1 MEEQGKQPFD
11 FLPDVTSRVVVG
23 IFSFA
28 GIMILLAW
36 VALHEISRMEEF
48 TERFE
53 GRSVESGAL
62 LFENNCA
69 ECHGQNGEGI
79 AGTAPAL
86 NNPHLFGFSFFADV
100 DNQIAAKEAEL
111 ETLAGSDTE
120 RAAQL
125 EQEIAALQAQR
136 TAIEEQLKYDYSA
149 ELGALRAELEL
160 IDPQLV
166 ALASERYEG
175 IGNIQSVIVKYAEIE
190 RNIAVLEADSQLLQE
205 IIDEAEAAGTEAD
218 PADVERKAEIDSQL
232 EGLDAERA
240 VLKPLYDSRTAIA
253 SRMTGFT
260 TLNDAHQAVLRI
272 REEIA
277 TLATEE
283 AALTGIEDP
292 NAELRATLEEQLA
305 ALPAAPE
312 EGEDPN
318 AEERATLEE
327 QLATLPP
334 APEGADPDALI
345 AIQAQIDELEDQLTA
360 QETARDTARED
371 LVSQGL
377 ITPYDTER
385 NTRIGELAWP
395 GSLEDLIRTTI
406 ISGRPT
412 SSGYWPRPMAAWAQR
427 AGGPLRDDQIEN
439 LVAYI
444 INWGADGF
452 TVEDTRRINQYAVIA
467 AAGSSVAAED
477 AVGTDVDNILV
488 QLSELEANA
497 EGGGF
502 DSSVGQ
508 SLFTS
513 LGCAGCHTAGG
524 GVGPDL
530 AGLPGRAAEH
540 AEVDGYESARA
551 YMVTSI
557 VDPSAYI
564 VQPYADGLMTQ
575 TFGQTLSLADL
586 SNLIA
591 YLETLE

>member
-1 MEEQGKQPFD
+1 
-11 FLPDVTSRVVVG
+11 
-23 IFSFA
+23 
-28 GIMILLAW
+28 
-36 VALHEISRMEEF
+36 
-48 TERFE
+48 
-53 GRSVESGAL
+53 
-62 LFENNCA
+62 
-69 ECHGQNGEGI
+69 
-79 AGTAPAL
+79 
-86 NNPHLFGFSFFADV
+86 
-100 DNQIAAKEAEL
+100 
-111 ETLAGSDTE
+111 
-120 RAAQL
+120 
-125 EQEIAALQAQR
+125 
-136 TAIEEQLKYDYSA
+136 EEQLKYDYSA

-371 LVSQGL
+371 L
-377 ITPYDTER
+377 
-385 NTRIGELAWP
+385 
-395 GSLEDLIRTTI
+395 
-406 ISGRPT
+406 
-412 SSGYWPRPMAAWAQR
+412 
-427 AGGPLRDDQIEN
+427 
-439 LVAYI
+439 
-444 INWGADGF
+444 
-452 TVEDTRRINQYAVIA
+452 
-467 AAGSSVAAED
+467 
-477 AVGTDVDNILV
+477 
-488 QLSELEANA
+488 
-497 EGGGF
+497 
-502 DSSVGQ
+502 
-508 SLFTS
+508 
-513 LGCAGCHTAGG
+513 
-524 GVGPDL
+524 
-530 AGLPGRAAEH
+530 
-540 AEVDGYESARA
+540 
-551 YMVTSI
+551 
-557 VDPSAYI
+557 
-564 VQPYADGLMTQ
+564 
-575 TFGQTLSLADL
+575 
-586 SNLIA
+586 
-591 YLETLE
+591 